1 MTYDAAR
8 VHERSRII
16 ALAIDAR
23 RQRFPDDAPYLY
35 QPLADELRDNR
46 WNEVTRESCSGT
58 TTAPKISD
66 SEGRDCKISSQ
77 VLVIGKPN

>member
-1 MTYDAAR
+1 VTYDAAR

-46 WNEVTRESCSGT
+46 WNEVTRESLLRNYDRHNMF
-58 TTAPKISD
+58 I
-66 SEGRDCKISSQ
+66 
-77 VLVIGKPN
+77 